1 MIVLM
6 KSTDRTDGR
15 GTSRAVS
22 AGGEPEW
29 SGGRWASGAADPAV
43 GGGPYLG
50 ADPGQIELQRCVY
63 RPLEQAVWTGATGG
77 AVQPPCRARPAQ
89 ADPEIGGADSGLDA
103 ETQAGRRIDALEH
116 AQAGFGIVDLAH
128 DGGAGLGQL
137 KPQRLDRYMASDD
150 PDFERKAADIIG
162 LYMNPPAHAAVF

>member
-1 MIVLM
+1 MNRSYDRVHEEH
-6 KSTDRTDGR
+6 DRTDGR
-15 GTSRAVS
+15 GTSGAEP
-22 AGGEPEW
+22 AGGEPGW
-29 SGGRWASGAADPAV
+29 PGGRWASGAADPAV

-63 RPLEQAVWTGATGG
+63 RPLEQAVWAGATGG

-128 DGGAGLGQL
+128 DGGAGLGQT
-137 KPQRLDRYMASDD
+137 RT
-150 PDFERKAADIIG
+150 EAATARPLHGFGRSG
-162 LYMNPPAHAAVF
+162 L